1 MIRAV
6 QSQSNPSIH
15 AVVQQILRSGEIS
28 RQEYSQ
34 LASAI
39 LSGHQVDDEERRQIN
54 RVFDYMQ
61 IGRLK
66 LID

>member
-1 MIRAV
+1 MQR
-6 QSQSNPSIH
+6 
-15 AVVQQILRSGEIS
+15 ILRSGEIS
-28 RQEYSQ
+28 RQDYSQ

-39 LSGHQVDDEERRQIN
+39 LSDQQIGDEERRQIN

-66 LID
+66 LVD

>member
-6 QSQSNPSIH
+6 QSHSNLSIH
-15 AVVQQILRSGEIS
+15 AVVQRILRSGEIS
-28 RQEYSQ
+28 RQDYSQ

-39 LSGHQVDDEERRQIN
+39 LSDQQIGDEERRQIN

-66 LID
+66 LVD